1 MPPSHA
7 QPTAAANGTAA
18 GLNARRPS
26 KIKRAASRF
35 KTLFRRKK
43 NNQETVP
50 EQNTPQRNRTTQA
63 NASGVVAKQV
73 AARDQTS
80 TEAAARSSPARPED
94 PSPSLPAETLISE
107 TQANG
112 LIQLNVRMEAR
123 QKRKRYYVDAAECPI
138 SLIKATFAE
147 DLNLDGG
154 AQALTLRFD
163 GHRLRDDST
172 PGQYDME
179 SGDLIDAFYKD
190 S

>member
-94 PSPSLPAETLISE
+94 PSPSLPAKTLISE
-107 TQANG
+107 TQANVECTHG
-112 LIQLNVRMEAR
+112 SEAEAQALLR
-123 QKRKRYYVDAAECPI
+123 RCGRVPDQPHQ
-138 SLIKATFAE
+138 

-154 AQALTLRFD
+154 AKALTLRFD
-163 GHRLRDDST
+163 GHRLRDDSR

-190 S
+190 I